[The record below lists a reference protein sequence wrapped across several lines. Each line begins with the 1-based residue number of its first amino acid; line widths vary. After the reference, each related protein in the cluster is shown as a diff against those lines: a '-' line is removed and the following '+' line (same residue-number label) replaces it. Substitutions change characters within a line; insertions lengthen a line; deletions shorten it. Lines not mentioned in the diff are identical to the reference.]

1 MSELNHAVK
10 NWGVESVFVRTQSQD
25 ILGIEY
31 SIPMEDTL
39 NDMAQSM
46 IDTGALIDKRP
57 QNKPAKM

>member
-10 NWGVESVFVRTQSQD
+10 NWGVESTFARNQSHD

-31 SIPMEDTL
+31 AIPIADTI

-57 QNKPAKM
+57 QQKAAKL